1 MDTPQ
6 HIENFLQFLT
16 TGLLTG
22 VIYGLMCVGLTTI
35 FGIMRVINF
44 AQGEF
49 MMIGMYTA
57 YYLAGFF
64 GTYLLLGDYLSPFIA
79 ALAAAPVVFLLGIL
93 VHRTLVSRVTGTR
106 GAKLDADGHYAQLIL
121 TLGISLILSNG
132 GLVVFGST
140 PVSISTPL
148 AWTAWPIGPLSGD
161 RIVVFVNQKETI
173 AAIIAIAVVYAF
185 SRFMRGTRTG
195 RSMRAAADNPIAA
208 LYMGIDVDRAH
219 RIAFGI
225 GVALTALGGGLLAS
239 GTAFQPFT
247 GIDYVIVM
255 YAGVVL
261 GGLGSLWGAFFG
273 GLTIGLIRALSALFL
288 PYQLEN
294 TAIFVC
300 FLAILL
306 LRPDGLFGRSARRA

>member
-1 MDTPQ
+1 
-6 HIENFLQFLT
+6 
-16 TGLLTG
+16 
-22 VIYGLMCVGLTTI
+22 MCVGLTTI

-49 MMIGMYTA
+49 MMVGMYVA
-57 YYLAGFF
+57 YYCFGFLGAHLVF
-64 GTYLLLGDYLSPFIA
+64 GEYIAPFIS
-79 ALAAAPVVFLLGIL
+79 ALAAAPVVYLLGIAL
-93 VHRTLVSRVTGTR
+93 HKLLVSRVTGVRSTT
-106 GAKLDADGHYAQLIL
+106 LESEGHYAQLIL

-132 GLVVFGST
+132 GLVVFGSV

-148 AWTAWPIGPLSGD
+148 AWTAWSIGPLSGD
-161 RIVVFVNQKETI
+161 RIIVFVNQKETI
-173 AAIIAIAVVYAF
+173 AAVLAIAIVVGFAAF
-185 SRFMRGTRTG
+185 MSRTKLG
-195 RSMRAAADNPIAA
+195 RSLRAAADNATAA
-208 LYMGIDVDRAH
+208 IYMGIDVGRAH
-219 RIAFGI
+219 RIAFGL
-225 GVALTALGGGLLAS
+225 GVALTAIGGGLFAS
-239 GTAFQPFT
+239 GTAFQPFV
-247 GIDYVIVM
+247 GIEYVIVM

-306 LRPDGLFGRSARRA
+306 LRPDGLFGRAMRRA

>member
-1 MDTPQ
+1 MDTAQ

-22 VIYGLMCVGLTTI
+22 TIYGLMCVGLTTI

-49 MMIGMYTA
+49 MMIGMYAA
-57 YYLAGFF
+57 YYCF
-64 GTYLLLGDYLSPFIA
+64 GLIGAHIYFGDYIAPFIA
-79 ALAAAPVVFLLGIL
+79 ALAAAPIVYLLGISIHKL
-93 VHRTLVSRVTGTR
+93 LVSRVTGVESNR
-106 GAKLDADGHYAQLIL
+106 LDSEGHYAQLIL

-148 AWTAWPIGPLSGD
+148 AWTAWPIGPLSGE
-161 RIVVFVNQKETI
+161 RILVFVNQKEAI
-173 AAIIAIAVVYAF
+173 AAVIAVAVVIAF
-185 SRFMRGTRTG
+185 AAFMSRTRIG
-195 RSMRAAADNPIAA
+195 RSLRAAADNSIAA
-208 LYMGIDVDRAH
+208 IYMGIDVNKAH
-219 RIAFGI
+219 RIAFGL

-239 GTAFQPFT
+239 GTAFQPFV
-247 GIDYVIVM
+247 GIEYVIVM

-273 GLTIGLIRALSALFL
+273 GLTIGLIRAMSALFL

-306 LRPDGLFGRSARRA
+306 LRPDGLFGKSSRQV

>member
-1 MDTPQ
+1 MDTAQ
-6 HIENFLQFLT
+6 HVENFLQFLT

-49 MMIGMYTA
+49 MMIGMYVA
-57 YYLAGFF
+57 WYCAGLLGTWVFF
-64 GTYLLLGDYLSPFIA
+64 GPYVAPFIA
-79 ALAAAPVVFLLGIL
+79 ALAAAPVVFLLGLI
-93 VHRTLVSRVTGTR
+93 VHRTLVGAVTGVRSTQ
-106 GAKLDADGHYAQLIL
+106 LDSEGHYAQLIL

-148 AWTAWPIGPLSGD
+148 AWTAWPVGPLSGD
-161 RIVVFVNQKETI
+161 RIIVFVNQQETV
-173 AAIIAIAVVYAF
+173 AAIIGIAVVIAF
-185 SRFMRGTRTG
+185 SVFMRRTRTG
-195 RSMRAAADNPIAA
+195 RSMRAAADNPTAA

-247 GIDYVIVM
+247 GIEYVIVM

-306 LRPDGLFGRSARRA
+306 LRPDGLFGKSARRA

>member
-1 MDTPQ
+1 
-6 HIENFLQFLT
+6 
-16 TGLLTG
+16 
-22 VIYGLMCVGLTTI
+22 MCVGLTTI